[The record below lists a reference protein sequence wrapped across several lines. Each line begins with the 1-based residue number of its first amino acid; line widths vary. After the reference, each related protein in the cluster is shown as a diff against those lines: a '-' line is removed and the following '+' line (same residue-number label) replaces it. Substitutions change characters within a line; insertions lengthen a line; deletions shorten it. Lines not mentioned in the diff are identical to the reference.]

1 MQQRQMQLELDI
13 FMREGLPAIQSILA
27 GGPPGRSLP
36 AALAAPAAAA
46 PAAAAAPS
54 ATTTRAPRAPA
65 YDAASFEQTGAGE
78 GVGHPASTSYVD
90 LGVLI
95 GQSGGADPRAVAL
108 VSS

>member
-1 MQQRQMQLELDI
+1 MQLELDI

-36 AALAAPAAAA
+36 AVLAAPAAAA

-65 YDAASFEQTGAGE
+65 YDAASFEQAGAGE